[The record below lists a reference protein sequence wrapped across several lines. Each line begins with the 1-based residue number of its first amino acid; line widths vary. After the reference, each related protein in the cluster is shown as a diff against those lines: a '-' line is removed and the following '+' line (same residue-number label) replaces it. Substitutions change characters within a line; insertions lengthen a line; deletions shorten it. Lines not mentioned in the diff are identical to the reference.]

1 MSMPDAIN
9 NPSDLSTRSANVSRE
24 RLQAE
29 ADRLFSIG
37 WLIERLMNEL
47 RSMMLP
53 TESVTKHPMF
63 FYSLRDDYERWF
75 AWHMLHSHEKALWKV
90 REILL
95 VLSSKDDMAQEVTD
109 ERKRAIQGFLKMIAS
124 KRWDMLQ
131 DDDQLW
137 RQYAK
142 IAYST
147 MKSDT
152 KATSLFFDTV
162 CYIAMLTEVLCGR
175 AGEYYLDPSDADK
188 LKLKAF
194 LGGTQAPAFLVAK
207 TPEVG
212 LKQLLSG
219 EWFSRLCRNADFDDD
234 WCELFVDELLKSEHG
249 QMIAD
254 EWKDRSQR
262 MMAFVV
268 ASLNDAGIFRK
279 YLAKDN
285 PSNLSIATEILTPYY
300 PDPKELKTKTSTFA
314 NYMGKAKTCFL
325 HDFVISYVKQFD

>member
-9 NPSDLSTRSANVSRE
+9 NPSDLSTRSANGSRE

-314 NYMGKAKTCFL
+314 NYMGKAKTCFF
-325 HDFVISYVKQFD
+325 HDWVINYVRQFD

>member
-1 MSMPDAIN
+1 MNTSDAIN
-9 NPSDLSTRSANVSRE
+9 NPSSLATRSANVSRE

-37 WLIERLMNEL
+37 WLIKRLMNEL

-53 TESVTKHPMF
+53 NESVSKHPMF
-63 FYSLRDDYERWF
+63 FYSLRDNYERWF
-75 AWHMLHSHEKALWKV
+75 VWNMLHSHEKTLSKV

-95 VLSSKDDMAQEVTD
+95 VLSTKDDMAQEVMD
-109 ERKRAIQGFLKMIAS
+109 ERKRAILLFVKMIAS

-131 DDDQLW
+131 DDDQSW

-152 KATSLFFDTV
+152 KTTSQFFDTV

-175 AGEYYLDPSDADK
+175 AGDYYLDPSDADK

-234 WCELFVDELLKSEHG
+234 WCELLVDELLKSEHG
-249 QMIAD
+249 EMIAD
-254 EWKDRSQR
+254 EWKDRSQL
-262 MMAFVV
+262 MMALVV
-268 ASLNDAGIFRK
+268 ASLKDAGIFK
-279 YLAKDN
+279 KVLAS
-285 PSNLSIATEILTPYY
+285 SNLSVATEILTPYY
-300 PDPKELKTKTSTFA
+300 PDPKELKKKASTFS
-314 NYMGKAKTCFL
+314 NYMGKAKTCFF
-325 HDFVISYVKQFD
+325 HDWVINYVRQFD

>member
-1 MSMPDAIN
+1 MSMSDAIN
-9 NPSDLSTRSANVSRE
+9 NQSSLATRSANVSRE
-24 RLQAE
+24 RLQAD

-37 WLIERLMNEL
+37 WLIKRLMNEL

-53 TESVTKHPMF
+53 TESVSKHPMF

-75 AWHMLHSHEKALWKV
+75 VWNMLHSHEKTLSKV

-95 VLSSKDDMAQEVTD
+95 VLSTKDDMAQEVMD
-109 ERKRAIQGFLKMIAS
+109 ERKRVIASFVKMIAS
-124 KRWDMLQ
+124 KRWDMLH
-131 DDDQLW
+131 DDDQSW
-137 RQYAK
+137 RQYAN
-142 IAYST
+142 ITYST
-147 MKSDT
+147 MKYDT
-152 KATSLFFDTV
+152 KAASLFFDMV

-219 EWFSRLCRNADFDDD
+219 EWFSRLCRNADYDDD

-254 EWKDRSQR
+254 EWRDRSQL
-262 MMAFVV
+262 MMGLVV
-268 ASLNDAGIFRK
+268 ASLKDAGIFK
-279 YLAKDN
+279 AYLAS
-285 PSNLSIATEILTPYY
+285 SNLSVAKEILTPYY
-300 PDPKELKTKTSTFA
+300 LEPKELKKKASTFA
-314 NYMGKAKTCFL
+314 NYMGKAKTCFF
-325 HDFVISYVKQFD
+325 HDWVINYVRQFD

>member
-1 MSMPDAIN
+1 MSMSDTIN
-9 NPSDLSTRSANVSRE
+9 NQSSLATRSANVSRE
-24 RLQAE
+24 RLQAD

-37 WLIERLMNEL
+37 WLIKRLMNEL

-53 TESVTKHPMF
+53 NESVSKHPMF
-63 FYSLRDDYERWF
+63 FYSLRDDAQRWF
-75 AWHMLHSHEKALWKV
+75 VWNMLHSHEKALSKV

-95 VLSSKDDMAQEVTD
+95 VLSTKDDMAQEVMD
-109 ERKRAIQGFLKMIAS
+109 ERRRAILLFLKMIAS

-131 DDDQLW
+131 DDDQSW

-152 KATSLFFDTV
+152 KTASQFFDTV

-175 AGEYYLDPSDADK
+175 AGEYYLDPSDIDK

-194 LGGTQAPAFLVAK
+194 LGGTQSPAFMVAK

-212 LKQLLSG
+212 LKQLLNG
-219 EWFSRLCRNADFDDD
+219 EWFSRLCRNADFDAD
-234 WCELFVDELLKSEHG
+234 WCELFVDELLKSEHS
-249 QMIAD
+249 QTIAD
-254 EWKDRSQR
+254 EWKDRSQL
-262 MMAFVV
+262 MMGFVV
-268 ASLNDAGIFRK
+268 ASLMDAGIFK
-279 YLAKDN
+279 TAYAS
-285 PSNLSIATEILTPYY
+285 SNLGVATEILTPYY
-300 PDPKELKTKTSTFA
+300 PDPKELKKKTSTFA

-325 HDFVISYVKQFD
+325 HDWVINYVRQFD